1 MILKSNLSGVA
12 FGLDRQLIKPEAR
25 LGLTLATGILAELCT
40 LALRANGGPCLAL
53 VIV

>member
-1 MILKSNLSGVA
+1 MVLKNKLSGVA
-12 FGLDRQLIKPEAR
+12 FWFGQAANKPEAR
-25 LGLTLATGILAELCT
+25 LGLTLAIGILAELCT